1 MPRTIKNYPRMISLR
16 IDSLTYEK
24 LEKLRKEKKI
34 NRSNFIREIIKFTL
48 NKLEELEKTKI

>member
-1 MPRTIKNYPRMISLR
+1 MISLR